1 MFLPSHQTVRL
12 TLYHVRCWIMNP
24 KTLWDE
30 RLGMLMACGS
40 PGSALAY
47 HLGQTTFQPMMV
59 RRNTATGVSPD
70 DIERVPAPGTAAN
83 AEVETDTGPIESVRS
98 WIRRAFERLETW
110 SWQRQVREREAYLAQ
125 ATDLADLEARMR
137 DLDGDP
143 FLSRARALR

>member
-1 MFLPSHQTVRL
+1 
-12 TLYHVRCWIMNP
+12 MNS

-30 RLGMLMACGS
+30 HLGMLMACGS

-59 RRNTATGVSPD
+59 RRNTATAD
-70 DIERVPAPGTAAN
+70 AEADCRRVRVARAD
-83 AEVETDTGPIESVRS
+83 VEAREGPIARVRNWFQS
-98 WIRRAFERLETW
+98 AFARLEMW
-110 SWQRQVREREAYLAQ
+110 SWQRQMREREAYLAQ
-125 ATDLADLEARMR
+125 AIDLADLEARMR

>member
-1 MFLPSHQTVRL
+1 
-12 TLYHVRCWIMNP
+12 MNA

-47 HLGQTTFQPMMV
+47 HLGQTAFGSMMV
-59 RRNTATGVSPD
+59 RRNTATQTGGDPIRVEAPD
-70 DIERVPAPGTAAN
+70 TELHNGLIARV
-83 AEVETDTGPIESVRS
+83 RK
-98 WIRRAFERLETW
+98 WFEEASIRLETW
-110 SWQRQVREREAYLAQ
+110 AWQRQMRQHEAYLAQ

-137 DLDGDP
+137 RLDGDP